1 MQKKAV
7 VSNVCFFQTQPYLGK
22 FLNLVGIQ
30 VELLQGSLKTEDLLG
45 HLLKA
50 AVGIVQHWDHLL
62 LTTETTTRHQPANQ
76 LPLSGHFQT
85 LNCERERKK
94 REGIFESSLKVGI
107 CAVHIAFF
115 LSWRFGLLHDKLI
128 YTCVSKMMSD
138 TLPRKSKKEK
148 PWKNVPVCGCWNGS
162 AHTTIHKTTLRSE
175 TSSSTEA
182 PSTLW
187 TLLQSSDFVICTY
200 WAGIC
205 SGPLQSCGWWAI
217 TESKYPAVLKV
228 CCFFIGAVQNCTP
241 GQTVSSVSAVSS

>member
-107 CAVHIAFF
+107 CAIHIAFF

-148 PWKNVPVCGCWNGS
+148 PWKMYRCVDVEMVLLTRLSIKRPLDLKP
-162 AHTTIHKTTLRSE
+162 AHQQRHHLRYGLFYRAVTL
-175 TSSSTEA
+175 
-182 PSTLW
+182 
-187 TLLQSSDFVICTY
+187 
-200 WAGIC
+200 
-205 SGPLQSCGWWAI
+205 
-217 TESKYPAVLKV
+217 
-228 CCFFIGAVQNCTP
+228 
-241 GQTVSSVSAVSS
+241 